1 MLIHLLRHAEA
12 EDVSPS
18 GRDGDR
24 RLTEAGRKRMK
35 AVAKAIA
42 RMEPDYDAVLVSPLV
57 RSRETAEPVVEACG
71 FDGEIAETRGLLPNA
86 DPEEILHELASRG
99 AERVLLVGHQPHFGR
114 VLGRLVAGRRDV
126 EVPMKKAG
134 LAEVE
139 VDGDPSS
146 ARAELKFYLPPRL
159 LEEMGGRRGGR
170 RSSGSC

>member
-42 RMEPDYDAVLVSPLV
+42 RMDPDYDAVLVSPLV
-57 RSRETAEPVVEACG
+57 RSHETAEPVVEACG
-71 FDGEIAETRGLLPNA
+71 FDGDIAETRSLLPNA
-86 DPEEILHELASRG
+86 DPRRCCASCRTS
-99 AERVLLVGHQPHFGR
+99 APERVLLVGHQPHFGR
-114 VLGRLVAGRRDV
+114 LLGRLVAGRRDV

-139 VDGDPSS
+139 TEGDP
-146 ARAELKFYLPPRL
+146 ALGRAELKAYLPPRL
-159 LEEMGGRRGGR
+159 LEELGGRRASGR
-170 RSSGSC
+170 FTAS